1 MMTCLRSEL
10 VFKDRLDNQL
20 QRRLDDTVLDSGDGH
35 RELHKRST
43 SIWVGLRSVIRFIH
57 SAINDSWS

>member
-1 MMTCLRSEL
+1 METGLYLR
-10 VFKDRLDNQL
+10 FKIIAHNRLGNAVRDC
-20 QRRLDDTVLDSGDGH
+20 RDGH